1 MGSWGKDW
9 LAPREPWTIEQG
21 LHVALALVAVMGWA
35 IAYMALTRGA
45 DAPYELAGQS
55 ERIEVSAN
63 LTPQKVNLSP
73 AALAVR

>member
-21 LHVALALVAVMGWA
+21 LHVALAIVAVMGWA
-35 IAYMALTRGA
+35 IAYTALTRGA
-45 DAPYELAGQS
+45 DAPYELAGQVRT
-55 ERIEVSAN
+55 EISAN
-63 LTPQKVNLSP
+63 LAPQKVNLSP